1 MDSPPNC
8 GLVEKRSRESVLFIT
23 LDSCRY
29 DTLASARAPNIRSVG
44 PLHKA
49 EAPSYFT
56 YGSHSAMFAG
66 FTPGLARLE
75 QPILNP
81 KFGKLFKLVGAGFP
95 GKGTEAYELDGRTI
109 VEGFTRLGFK
119 TIGTGAVGWFNPDV
133 PTGRHLSEHFERYF
147 YPGNSYSLDR
157 QLDFVANELKTAV
170 GSDVFVFLNV
180 GETHVPYYFNGAE
193 WDPDD
198 NPCIPFQQANREA
211 ECRRRQRLC
220 CEFADGMLRNLI
232 AGFSQST
239 ILICGDHGDCW
250 GEDGLWEHGVSHR
263 CTLTVPLL
271 VRVRGMPVFA
281 DRSKVISAGNG
292 RGFSRF
298 FARAK
303 DRLRSEVK
311 YKESPDE
318 ELVSG

>member
-1 MDSPPNC
+1 MRVSMDSPPNS
-8 GLVEKRSRESVLFIT
+8 GIVEKRSRESVLFIT

-29 DTLASARAPNIRSVG
+29 DTLASARVPNIRSVG

-66 FTPGLARLE
+66 FTPGLARLQ

-109 VEGFTRLGFK
+109 VEGFTRRGFK

-157 QLDFVANELKTAV
+157 QLEFVANELKTA
-170 GSDVFVFLNV
+170 GGDVFVFLNV
-180 GETHVPYYFNGAE
+180 GETHVPYYFNGAA
-193 WDPDD
+193 WVPDD
-198 NPCIPFQQANREA
+198 NPCVPFQTANREA
-211 ECRRRQRLC
+211 ECRQRQQLC

-232 AGFSQST
+232 AAFLEST

-263 CTLTVPLL
+263 CTLTVPLV
-271 VRVRGMPVFA
+271 VRVRGEPVFA
-281 DRSKVISAGNG
+281 DQSKAISAAKG

-298 FARAK
+298 LARAK
-303 DRLRSEVK
+303 DSLRSEAR
-311 YKESPDE
+311 
-318 ELVSG
+318 